1 MPCDR
6 FNLFVCN
13 IKKPI
18 AGCISAKENYFNLTK
33 NRGKFQASAT
43 ERWTSLS
50 KHFRM
55 FWQNLLK
62 LLVKRFGL

>member
-43 ERWTSLS
+43 ERCTSLS